1 MRKSSIIH
9 DYMIDELNI
18 LKGCLEC
25 GNQAPSLSWEFPSL
39 GSLTPWGLGGIPK
52 NHVLPGKVWVIL
64 NPQTLGK
71 GDFLEEKNRGH
82 ARDDPGGIG
91 SPSRPGGLNPG
102 LRVIMTPVLTSRLT

>member
-25 GNQAPSLSWEFPSL
+25 GNQAPSLSWEFPGL
-39 GSLTPWGLGGIPK
+39 GFLTPWGLGGIPK

-64 NPQTLGK
+64 NPQSFTREEG
-71 GDFLEEKNRGH
+71 FLEGDKERSWKG
-82 ARDDPGGIG
+82 
-91 SPSRPGGLNPG
+91 
-102 LRVIMTPVLTSRLT
+102 